1 MWDLS
6 HFCNLHHSLRPP
18 QIPNPLS
25 KARDRTRNLMVP
37 SRFHFRSNTR
47 RTPRIFFFFFIMKGC
62 WSLSN
67 DFSASIEMTIWFW
80 TFLLLMWCMA
90 LIDLHVMNH
99 PCESGMHPTCSWCV
113 IFFVSCWIW
122 LAQILLRMF
131 VSVFLK
137 AIGLPFSF
145 LVVSLSGFGIR
156 VMAAS

>member
-1 MWDLS
+1 MKRFLLLFCLFVFLQPHLWHMEVPRLGVQLELYPPAYARATAMPDLS
-6 HFCNLHHSLRPP
+6 HFCNLHHSLWPP

-80 TFLLLMWCMA
+80 TFC
-90 LIDLHVMNH
+90 
-99 PCESGMHPTCSWCV
+99 C
-113 IFFVSCWIW
+113 
-122 LAQILLRMF
+122 
-131 VSVFLK
+131 
-137 AIGLPFSF
+137 
-145 LVVSLSGFGIR
+145 
-156 VMAAS
+156 